1 MPVVWN
7 TASCE
12 QPTPTNEKDGYF
24 RDLIIDLSGP
34 VGLSRVTDVNVEEWL
49 WRVEFLRHIY
59 GDKSIG
65 CLTYLNPPGSRPKG
79 ERRLEPLTPQILRR
93 WVGLY
98 TNWGTDT
105 RQAWVRRWTAWLEK
119 KADAA
124 VQAAIREDATPRHSK
139 AKTKQRRVK
148 A

>member
-7 TASCE
+7 TASCDP
-12 QPTPTNEKDGYF
+12 PTPTSDRDGEW
-24 RDLIIDLSGP
+24 RDVLIAASGL
-34 VGLSRVTDVNVEEWL
+34 VGLSRVTADNLEEWL
-49 WRVEFLRHIY
+49 WRMAFLRRVLDPHV
-59 GDKSIG
+59 G
-65 CLTYLNPPGSRPKG
+65 CLVFANRKG
-79 ERRLEPLTPQILRR
+79 GYDTTEIGVSELRR

-124 VQAAIREDATPRHSK
+124 VQAAIREDATPGHGK
-139 AKTKQRRVK
+139 AKTKRRRVK

>member
-65 CLTYLNPPGSRPKG
+65 CLTYLNPPGSRSKG

-93 WVGLY
+93 WVGLW
-98 TNWGTDT
+98 TNWSNISRHAFVK
-105 RQAWVRRWTAWLEK
+105 RQYEDLERACDREVR
-119 KADAA
+119 DAVEA
-124 VQAAIREDATPRHSK
+124 ATPGNGK
-139 AKTKQRRVK
+139 AKSQKRRVK